1 MEQVLFLCTANTCRS
16 PIAAAF
22 FKHLAAQRGLS
33 IQASS
38 AGLDIQQE
46 SLTPEAI
53 ETAYARGVDI
63 SSHKPHRLT
72 PALVDEAD
80 RVFTM
85 TEAQKR
91 RVEKEFPNAK
101 GKVSTLPEAVGI
113 QGEIYDPSGKPLHEY
128 QNCAEQVWAAV
139 SKLVDSLQRQAPA
152 KAR

>member
-1 MEQVLFLCTANTCRS
+1 MERVLFVCTGNTCRS

-22 FKHLAAQRGLS
+22 LKHLAAQRGLS

-38 AGLDIQQE
+38 AGLDIHDE
-46 SLTPEAI
+46 SLIPEAI
-53 ETAYARGVDI
+53 EAANARGVDI

-72 PALVDEAD
+72 PALVEETD

-91 RVEKEFPNAK
+91 RVEKEFPSAK

-113 QGEIYDPSGKPLHEY
+113 QGEIYDPYGKPLREY

-139 SKLVDSLQRQAPA
+139 SKLVDSLQRQVPA